1 MTLKK
6 FYGVAA
12 CSMIL
17 VIGISITLKTSMG
30 QTEPS
35 YVGDSSCLVECHT
48 KEVNSF
54 KESIHNKAFA
64 NIKDTELYLSHKEKG
79 TEKDCFKCHTTGYG
93 KKGGFIDEETTP
105 DHAKVGC
112 ESCHGPGF
120 EHIAANAKNTA
131 KKKATITLKP
141 DCTQCH
147 VIHSD
152 T

>member
-1 MTLKK
+1 MKNI
-6 FYGVAA
+6 FVATA
-12 CSMIL
+12 CSMIF

-30 QTEPS
+30 QTEAA
-35 YVGDSSCLVECHT
+35 YVGDSSCLVECHK
-48 KEVNSF
+48 KEADSF

-64 NIKDTELYLSHKEKG
+64 NIKDSELYLSRKEKG
-79 TEKDCFKCHTTGYG
+79 TEKYCFKCHTTGYG

-120 EHIAANAKNTA
+120 EHIAANANNTA

-141 DCTQCH
+141 DCAQCH

>member
-1 MTLKK
+1 MILKK
-6 FYGVAA
+6 FFVVAA
-12 CSMIL
+12 CSVIII
-17 VIGISITLKTSMG
+17 IGISITITSSMG
-30 QTEPS
+30 QSEAA
-35 YVGDSSCLVECHT
+35 YVGESSCLVECHK
-48 KEVNSF
+48 KEVASF
-54 KESIHNKAFA
+54 KESIHNKAFT
-64 NIKDTELYLSHKEKG
+64 NIKDTELYLSQKEKG

-93 KKGGFIDEETTP
+93 EKGGFIDEKTTP

-112 ESCHGPGF
+112 EACHGPGF
-120 EHIAANAKNTA
+120 EHIAANANDTA

>member
-1 MTLKK
+1 MKS
-6 FYGVAA
+6 FFGVAA

-17 VIGISITLKTSMG
+17 VIGISITLKTSIG
-30 QTEPS
+30 QNEPA
-35 YVGDSSCLVECHT
+35 YVGDSSCLVECHK

-54 KESIHNKAFA
+54 KESIYNKAFA

-112 ESCHGPGF
+112 EACHGPGF
-120 EHIAANAKNTA
+120 EHIAANANNTA
-131 KKKATITLKP
+131 KKKATITLIP
-141 DCTQCH
+141 YCTICH